1 MYAKDPYESKC
12 QFLINK
18 RESTGLKHFT
28 EPKAFTE
35 YSNIMDDVY
44 KNIDDYNPDKENKTL
59 IVFKDM
65 IADMIHNRKLSSI
78 VTELF
83 IRGRKLNTS
92 FVFIF
97 QSYLK
102 VPKDVRLSTSHLFN
116 SEISNKTELQRIV
129 INHSSD
135 INTKHFAN
143 I

>member
-18 RESTGLKHFT
+18 RESTGLKRFT

>member
-65 IADMIHNRKLSSI
+65 IADMIHNRKLNSI

>member
-1 MYAKDPYESKC
+1 MYAKDPYESKY

-35 YSNIMDDVY
+35 HSNIMHDVY

>member
-1 MYAKDPYESKC
+1 MYAKDPYESKY

>member
-44 KNIDDYNPDKENKTL
+44 KNIDDYNPDKENKTF